1 MFKYLFD
8 VIYKNSSPK
17 ISNLTHVLINSFNKD
32 PYSIKNKFAFYEKT
46 NANNVFIGHTEKD
59 EFNNVFFRIQF
70 VYFTL
75 TKFVNMI
82 KIKRADTVVD
92 KDLCLNTLV
101 PTHKN
106 TICIYQN
113 NGKYLFSVLDIRKII
128 YNALTN
134 ATRYFFS
141 EPLPIKN
148 PYNNIPFTKSNL
160 YNIYFYI
167 IFNTHHNIDMFHNF
181 FELDFDLNLFFD
193 TYEYVLRE
201 HSMRNFVY
209 NGSVDALHKEILLM
223 LTDYNVKNSAHKIL
237 IHTEF
242 PKKTLVDVMR
252 PYLLLDITRLYSLID
267 SKKQH
272 SRILLKNKLV
282 KFHKF
287 NPAFG
292 RKTLSVSTKIVN
304 FRLKKLTA
312 VVFNETHIHFNNKTT
327 DEFLT
332 NHIEFDYATTLEH
345 LVAFISET
353 PTFANLQITSITE
366 SPYDIYG
373 EVDVEEDTE
382 EDTTASESSVEED
395 HDGDEGEDH
404 DGDEGEDEGEDDDE
418 DIGALINSIIDNT
431 NPDSNP
437 PSNPDSNPTNDS

>member
-8 VIYKNSSPK
+8 VIYKNSTPQ
-17 ISNLTHVLINSFNKD
+17 ISNLTHILINSFNKD
-32 PYSIKNKFAFYEKT
+32 ELTIKNKFAFYEKT
-46 NANNVFIGHTEKD
+46 NANNVFIGDAEKD
-59 EFNNVFFRIQF
+59 EFNQVFCRIQF

-82 KIKRADTVVD
+82 KIKRAETVVD
-92 KDLCLNTLV
+92 KDLCLNPLV
-101 PTHKN
+101 ATHKN

-181 FELDFDLNLFFD
+181 FKLDFDLNLFFD
-193 TYEYVLRE
+193 TYEYMLRE
-201 HSMRNFVY
+201 HAIRNFVY
-209 NGSVDALHKEILLM
+209 NGSVDALHKEIMLM
-223 LTDYNVKNSAHKIL
+223 LTDYNVKNSGHKIL
-237 IHTEF
+237 IHKEF
-242 PKKTLVDVMR
+242 PKKTLVAIMR

-272 SRILLKNKLV
+272 SRILLKTKLV

-292 RKTLSVSTKIVN
+292 RKTLNVSTKIVN
-304 FRLKKLTA
+304 FKIKKVTT
-312 VVFNETHIHFNNKTT
+312 VVFNEDHIHFNKKTT

-332 NHIEFDYATTLEH
+332 NHTEFDYATTLEH
-345 LVAFISET
+345 LVAFITET
-353 PTFANLQITSITE
+353 PLFANLQVTSITE
-366 SPYDIYG
+366 GTYNNEDDVYG
-373 EVDVEEDTE
+373 EEADEDTTTASDSSEEDTE
-382 EDTTASESSVEED
+382 EEE
-395 HDGDEGEDH
+395 E
-404 DGDEGEDEGEDDDE
+404 E
-418 DIGALINSIIDNT
+418 DIGALINDVIDN
-431 NPDSNP
+431 SNP
-437 PSNPDSNPTNDS
+437 SSNPSSNPNNDS